1 LNISRVWSELI
12 AVVKAKSGCFR
23 RPRFVASA
31 LLALGCCLPLT
42 PVFAADRAAISLPA
56 GSLSVA
62 LRHLAES
69 TGSEIVS
76 VDPAVAA
83 VRVPA
88 RRVGSDPARV
98 GATAQG
104 NRLSRGQDRCAWFPD
119 RTGAACARASAR
131 GACQFPPR
139 PRYCSHRSWWW
150 EASFPHRSCSIREA
164 WGGCPAKKAPDWATR
179 PRWTAWRVRNLS
191 CRPRLSGKGATRSS
205 SVALP
210 TAASTVG
217 RSPRRAS
224 TSATRCWALVAPR
237 PTSSCMISHRWK
249 C

>member
-88 RRVGSDPARV
+88 LRVGSDPARV

-131 GACQFPPR
+131 GACQFLPGHGIAATDR
-139 PRYCSHRSWWW
+139 GGGRQVSHTDH
-150 EASFPHRSCSIREA
+150 A
-164 WGGCPAKKAPDWATR
+164 
-179 PRWTAWRVRNLS
+179 
-191 CRPRLSGKGATRSS
+191 LSGKRGADARRRK
-205 SVALP
+205 LP
-210 TAASTVG
+210 TGRPVLAGQHGACATYPADHGFRGRAQQDLHPWHCRQQLQQLDAAHDEHLL
-217 RSPRRAS
+217 RRRAVGL
-224 TSATRCWALVAPR
+224 W
-237 PTSSCMISHRWK
+237 
-249 C
+249 